1 MLSKR
6 PLLKKRWY
14 DEPSEYLDY
23 DRRLIRDYKKEG
35 PQKAW
40 QAKYPNFKEKVN
52 SSQRLLDAKLWVDR
66 WRRDHSMII
75 AGDRIAFQKS
85 MPTYRSLLRWLL
97 PRLARPATIIDY
109 GCGTSVFC
117 RLFSEHMPEAEYVL
131 VDVGSPALGYA
142 HERCRLYASRVRTI
156 EVNEDNLC
164 PQLPA
169 ADLIFCRNVLEHVW
183 HPDVVLRNF
192 YKSLKNDGLVIL
204 NFPGVTG
211 ETARKSDTQ
220 RAYDL
225 RDQNIMFMYSHF
237 QLLKGR
243 HYRFAKGHFL
253 EDGFL
258 KIWRKKSDFPD
269 YFLADETQGLRA
281 YAP

>member
-1 MLSKR
+1 
-6 PLLKKRWY
+6 
-14 DEPSEYLDY
+14 
-23 DRRLIRDYKKEG
+23 
-35 PQKAW
+35 
-40 QAKYPNFKEKVN
+40 
-52 SSQRLLDAKLWVDR
+52 
-66 WRRDHSMII
+66 MII

-169 ADLIFCRNVLEHVW
+169 ADLIFCRTSWSMSGIRMLCCVISI
-183 HPDVVLRNF
+183 R
-192 YKSLKNDGLVIL
+192 SLKTTGLWIL

-243 HYRFAKGHFL
+243 HYVLPRPFPGRRVPQDLA
-253 EDGFL
+253 E
-258 KIWRKKSDFPD
+258 KK
-269 YFLADETQGLRA
+269 
-281 YAP
+281 